1 MQTTS
6 LDSSLKMLLVSTVS
20 SFYLWKNRVLN
31 INKDVSSQ
39 KLTLIISI
47 HETKVKIKIEG
58 KIMTK
63 VSALPSDIFREKKS
77 FIFIFQV
84 FTVYV

>member
-1 MQTTS
+1 M
-6 LDSSLKMLLVSTVS
+6 
-20 SFYLWKNRVLN
+20 VLN

-47 HETKVKIKIEG
+47 YETKVKIKIEG

-63 VSALPSDIFREKKS
+63 VTALPSDIFREKKS